1 MNEREELSMVVDKFA
16 EAMKKRLLSKL
27 KRGYREWQVPDDY
40 DIPNKLLRS
49 VAEAVVKG
57 NEKSFIDTAN
67 LAMFIWYGK
76 LYRAKV

>member
-1 MNEREELSMVVDKFA
+1 MNAQEELSMVVDKFA

-27 KRGYREWQVPDDY
+27 KQGYRGWQAPDDY
-40 DIPNKLLRS
+40 DIPNRLLRNA
-49 VAEAVVKG
+49 AEAVVKG

-76 LYRAKV
+76 LYRVKI